1 MQENTK
7 IDVEELVEEERNE
20 SSPVVVVVRC

>member
-1 MQENTK
+1 MEENKK
-7 IDVEELVEEERNE
+7 INTEELVEEERNE